1 MEITDIKIRKIAHEE
16 KLKAIISVTFDN
28 QLAVHDIKIIDG
40 NQKLFV
46 AMPSRKNQL
55 GEYKDIVHPINA
67 STRDY
72 IQSALIDA
80 CLLYTSTQ
88 YLVCL
93 FLSCCLCQEPG
104 LGQEL

>member
-80 CLLYTSTQ
+80 
-88 YLVCL
+88 YLNEL
-93 FLSCCLCQEPG
+93 ERMKQEKE
-104 LGQEL
+104 QEASVAAEELQ